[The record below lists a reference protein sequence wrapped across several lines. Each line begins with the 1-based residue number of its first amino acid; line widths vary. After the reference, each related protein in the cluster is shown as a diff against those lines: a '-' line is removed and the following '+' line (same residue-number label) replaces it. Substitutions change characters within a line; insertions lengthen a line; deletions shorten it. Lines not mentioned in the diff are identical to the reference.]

1 MRNFTLLYGILYVAF
16 PEESVAGASPFSEA
30 IAAAVMLSNGFTL
43 LYRPEDRLRWGFFSA
58 MVFKFVYTYC
68 RWWRDSSVLVP
79 TLQTVL
85 FKDFCPKKGRKTPKL
100 QTFSLSPETSPQ
112 GA

>member
-1 MRNFTLLYGILYVAF
+1 MTAVEPDLLRDCQMRNFTFTLRDPYVAF

-58 MVFKFVYTYC
+58 MMSFLGLFTLTVDASVPYTVC
-68 RWWRDSSVLVP
+68 
-79 TLQTVL
+79 
-85 FKDFCPKKGRKTPKL
+85 K
-100 QTFSLSPETSPQ
+100 
-112 GA
+112 

>member
-1 MRNFTLLYGILYVAF
+1 MTAVEPDLLGDVSSAYLHVTLWDPYVAF

-58 MVFKFVYTYC
+58 MVFKFVYTFC
-68 RWWRDSSVLVP
+68 RWYEEMPL
-79 TLQTVL
+79 
-85 FKDFCPKKGRKTPKL
+85 
-100 QTFSLSPETSPQ
+100 
-112 GA
+112 